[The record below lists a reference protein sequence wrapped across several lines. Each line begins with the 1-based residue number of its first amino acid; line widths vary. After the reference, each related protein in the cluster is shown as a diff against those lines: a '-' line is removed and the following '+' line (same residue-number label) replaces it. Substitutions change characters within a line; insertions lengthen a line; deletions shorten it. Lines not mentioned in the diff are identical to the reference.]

1 MRKGK
6 EMAPKINL
14 DNINL
19 KEIMM
24 EAINEVMDVLDFVLS
39 AIPSTMTIG
48 EVKDLILRETKKEL
62 IKKES

>member
-1 MRKGK
+1 VRKGK